1 MQNQSR
7 VRAGL
12 CLFGTSPSIPQGERP
27 STASALETD
36 PSIPQSERLS
46 TASAL
51 ETDPS
56 ISQGERSSITT
67 VRAEVSKPRAL
78 VSLLAA
84 ALLTACAVGP
94 DYQRPTAASPAAFKE
109 APQAEAGWFPAAPAD
124 ALDRGPWWQLFG
136 DAELNKLA
144 EHVDISNQN
153 VAAAVAAYAQA
164 RALVAQQRA
173 SLFPQVTLDASAK
186 RSGGNSA
193 ASTGNSYQLGLGA
206 SWEPDLWGSLRRS
219 VESAQASAQA
229 SDAQLAAARLS
240 AQAELATNY
249 FSLRDADTEL
259 GLLRLTVEGYGR
271 ALTITQNRYNAGIAP
286 RTDVLQAQTQLASTR
301 ADLASLV
308 NTHAQLEHAIA
319 VLIGKAPAE
328 VTLAPAEWSA
338 AVPAVPLVVPSE
350 LLQRRPDIAAAER
363 DVAAANAEIG
373 VARSAYFPSLSLS
386 ASAGG
391 AASRVGDLLKSSSSL
406 WSLGVSVAQ
415 TVFDAGATGARVDS
429 AVAARDKAV
438 ATYRQ
443 TVLGAFQ
450 SVEDQLSSLHALA
463 EQAGLRRTASEAADQ
478 TEQQLLN
485 RYQAGQV
492 SYTDVVT
499 AQASALSARR
509 TLAQLAASR
518 LAASIS
524 LIGALGGGWHAPSP

>member
-1 MQNQSR
+1 MRSPTTLTPTLSRKREREFGSLSLWER
-7 VRAGL
+7 VRV
-12 CLFGTSPSIPQGERP
+12 RVV
-27 STASALETD
+27 AL
-36 PSIPQSERLS
+36 L
-46 TASAL
+46 
-51 ETDPS
+51 
-56 ISQGERSSITT
+56 G
-67 VRAEVSKPRAL
+67 
-78 VSLLAA
+78 A
-84 ALLTACAVGP
+84 ALLSACAVGP
-94 DYQRPTAASPAAFKE
+94 DYQRPTAASPSAFKE
-109 APQAEAGWFPAAPAD
+109 APQPDAGWFPAAPAD

-136 DAELNKLA
+136 DAELNKLV
-144 EHVDISNQN
+144 EQVEVSNQN

-164 RALVAQQRA
+164 KALVAQQRA
-173 SLFPQVTLDASAK
+173 SLFPQVTVDGSAK
-186 RSGGNSA
+186 RSGGNSLGA
-193 ASTGNSYQLGLGA
+193 TGNSYQAALGA

-240 AQAELATNY
+240 AQAELATDY

-259 GLLRLTVEGYGR
+259 ELLRRTVEGYDR

-286 RTDVLQAQTQLASTR
+286 RTDVLQAQTQLANAR
-301 ADLASLV
+301 ADLAALV
-308 NTHAQLEHAIA
+308 NTRAQLEHAIA

-328 VTLAPAEWSA
+328 FTLAPAAWNM
-338 AVPAVPLVVPSE
+338 AVPPVPLVVPSE

-391 AASRVGDLLKSSSSL
+391 ASSQLGDLFKASSSL
-406 WSLGVSVAQ
+406 WSLGLSVAQ
-415 TVFDAGATGARVDS
+415 TVFDAGATRAKVES
-429 AVAARDKAV
+429 AVAGRDKAV

-443 TVLGAFQ
+443 TVLSAFQ
-450 SVEDQLSSLHALA
+450 AVEDQLSSLHALA
-463 EQAGLRRTASEAADQ
+463 EQAGLRRAASEAADL

-518 LAASIS
+518 QAAAIS
-524 LIGALGGGWHAPSP
+524 LISALGGGWHAPAP